1 MGWWLRF
8 RVIVVILVIMIVPK
22 VVVLIIVLTS
32 IVIVSTYD
40 RMGLRQN
47 SMLISAPLAGCI
59 TPQADVKLQQCFV
72 RISIYSKQTS
82 QVPSAFMLVNTHTH
96 THTHTPTQD
105 VLAVASNVSTIEG
118 FGS

>member
-8 RVIVVILVIMIVPK
+8 RVVVIQIIMIVLIVVI
-22 VVVLIIVLTS
+22 LIIVLTS
-32 IVIVSTYD
+32 IVIVSTYE

-59 TPQADVKLQQCFV
+59 TPQVDVKLQQCFA

-82 QVPSAFMLVNTHTH
+82 QVPSALCA
-96 THTHTPTQD
+96 HTHTPKMCWPS
-105 VLAVASNVSTIEG
+105 LRMFPLSKASG
-118 FGS
+118 AKL